1 MDALPLPAAAAVAA
15 HLLDERDL
23 APLQCTSRFWLGV
36 FADATLWATL
46 LERRFGAGTAAVPG
60 AGEAAAGGEADAALR
75 LRQRFVELAW
85 LERPAPQLDRIIHL
99 DGTHLQVGERG
110 AGRQVACADVCRTHA
125 LMLAARMHGFAHS
138 CACSC
143 SKLPASLP
151 CILQVVTEAGTRT
164 AGPRNALKVHSVS
177 WLELACRFAGVLP
190 GRYRACWRMRLSGHY
205 VFTGGRLVVRHLPA
219 TGPAAVAALAAG
231 GQDPLLPVL
240 QEDGVRGQ
248 LRANAAPEP
257 HEARS
262 QLTLVTRAHL
272 DEEFRQV

>member
-1 MDALPLPAAAAVAA
+1 MLRSGCGSALSSWHGWSGQRPSWTASSTWMARTCRWGSGV
-15 HLLDERDL
+15 L
-23 APLQCTSRFWLGV
+23 AGKL
-36 FADATLWATL
+36 
-46 LERRFGAGTAAVPG
+46 
-60 AGEAAAGGEADAALR
+60 
-75 LRQRFVELAW
+75 
-85 LERPAPQLDRIIHL
+85 
-99 DGTHLQVGERG
+99 
-110 AGRQVACADVCRTHA
+110 HA

-219 TGPAAVAALAAG
+219 TGPAALAALAAG